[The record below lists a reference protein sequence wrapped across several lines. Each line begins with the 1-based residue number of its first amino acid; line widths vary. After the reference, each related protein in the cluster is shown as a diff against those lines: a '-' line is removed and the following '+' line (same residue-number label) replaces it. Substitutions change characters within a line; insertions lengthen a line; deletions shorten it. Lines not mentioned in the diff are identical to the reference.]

1 MNKTHG
7 NRWYDSYPDLSI
19 RIEKIKNLNKN
30 EKNKIILAMKDIIID
45 YDYELLNRYV
55 IEFPMTYNRRWYD
68 KDPFS
73 WLTINGLKHAN
84 KELLNKIIT
93 YLKKVL

>member
-1 MNKTHG
+1 
-7 NRWYDSYPDLSI
+7 
-19 RIEKIKNLNKN
+19 
-30 EKNKIILAMKDIIID
+30 MKDIIID
-45 YDYELLNRYV
+45 YDYELFNRHV
-55 IEFPMTYNRRWYD
+55 LEFSMTHNRRWYD

-73 WLTINGLKHAN
+73 WLTINGLKYAN

>member
-7 NRWYDSYPDLSI
+7 NRWYDNYPDLSI
-19 RIEKIKNLNKN
+19 RIEKIKNLNKEERN
-30 EKNKIILAMKDIIID
+30 RIILAMKDIIID

-55 IEFPMTYNRRWYD
+55 LEFPMTHNRRWYD

-73 WLTINGLKHAN
+73 WLTINGLKYAN

>member
-1 MNKTHG
+1 
-7 NRWYDSYPDLSI
+7 
-19 RIEKIKNLNKN
+19 
-30 EKNKIILAMKDIIID
+30 MKDIIID

-73 WLTINGLKHAN
+73 WLIINGLKYAN